1 MMTFFT
7 ILLVLIGL
15 NVAMVIAS
23 MKSVS
28 KKMKKPTANIP
39 ESTNTVI
46 YPIDLITSSYKKAV

>member
-23 MKSVS
+23 MKNIS
-28 KKMKKPTANIP
+28 KKMKKPTANIS